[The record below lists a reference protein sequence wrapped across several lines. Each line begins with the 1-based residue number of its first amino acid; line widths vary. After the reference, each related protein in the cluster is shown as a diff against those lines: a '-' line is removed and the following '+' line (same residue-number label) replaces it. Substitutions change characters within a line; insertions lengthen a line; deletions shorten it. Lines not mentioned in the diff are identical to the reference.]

1 MIQEVQN
8 PKEQDIDR
16 ILEESKIVAVI
27 GMSKNPE
34 KEAYQIPAYL
44 KEQGY
49 RVIPVNPTAEEILG
63 EKSYRRL
70 KDVPGKIDIV
80 DVFRPS
86 EDIPNYIDDVIE
98 KKPKVFWLQLGIH
111 HPEAER
117 RVAEHGIIV
126 VHNKCMKIE
135 HQRLKSKLK

>member
-80 DVFRPS
+80 DV
-86 EDIPNYIDDVIE
+86 IE